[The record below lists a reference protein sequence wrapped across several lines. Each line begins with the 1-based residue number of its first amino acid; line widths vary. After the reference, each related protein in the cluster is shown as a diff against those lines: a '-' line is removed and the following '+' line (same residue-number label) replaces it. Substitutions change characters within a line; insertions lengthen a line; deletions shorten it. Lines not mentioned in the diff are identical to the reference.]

1 MNAKSAVEAVFS
13 VPIAKRLWSANIE
26 SLLPVTPQNFSV
38 AAVLPAVLYMFRWG
52 QRRGR
57 GQFVRAF
64 GSNGA
69 KPTIKDVTA
78 ALSDRQ
84 CDFVGFD
91 SSVKKAILGDLLL
104 CYLLENKKHENGH
117 DAEIARVFPTH
128 YMSSWIDLPYVIA
141 HLRFVPEM
149 LVSLLAQQ
157 PDEPFVQ
164 PSSTQTRF
172 SVRRGFQDNNLLQI
186 FGKGVSIEGQFASN
200 QTSDKVDEAEN
211 FGIDQ
216 LLAIRLAQVC
226 GEAPGRLRGG
236 AGEVSQ
242 IPNSWS
248 VARVAAEHLREDL
261 SILLQA
267 YGDLI
272 PRQTLVPMLESVI
285 GLGLVNVFL
294 GCLGSALHWHK
305 YGTIISK
312 DEQTPWPIFVDA
324 SNGTDHSLR
333 RLSEESLEE
342 VTRMVDQ
349 VQSPL
354 MAMRL
359 LDAKCRLD
367 LRMKPFLPN
376 GPDTSMWLDLLGKVR
391 MGQHE
396 RSEIILNDLNE
407 KCEALALSLEEKGL
421 HDDVVRMLRSEATT
435 PDPVD
440 RLADA
445 CCTLMGEKL
454 LRIHHMKFLDCC
466 LMIDSPHG
474 LGRKRRVAMRNVSKY
489 RLTGDVRSA
498 VLPNTLLDAL
508 AHRHLCKAA
517 RGKHQRPL
525 PLIRFLE
532 ILRERYGLYIDEAP
546 VNMSIGDE
554 DLRRNRQIL
563 ERRLRDLG
571 LLVGVN
577 DAESMKRLRPRYLL
591 GAGQ

>member
-1 MNAKSAVEAVFS
+1 MNAKSIVESVFS
-13 VPIAKRLWSANIE
+13 VPVAKRLWTANID

-57 GQFVRAF
+57 GQFQKAF
-64 GSNGA
+64 GSSLA
-69 KPTIKDVTA
+69 KPTIKDVSSV
-78 ALSDRQ
+78 LSKKQ
-84 CDFVGFD
+84 SDFVNFD
-91 SSVKKAILGDLLL
+91 SSVKNSILGDLLL

-128 YMSSWIDLPYVIA
+128 YMSSWIDLPYTIA

-149 LVSLLAQQ
+149 LVALLAQQ
-157 PDEPFVQ
+157 PDEQFVR
-164 PSSTQTRF
+164 PSSSPTRF
-172 SVRRGFQDNNLLQI
+172 SVSRGFQDNHLLQI
-186 FGKGVSIEGQFASN
+186 FGRGVSIEGQFASS
-200 QTSDKVDEAEN
+200 QTSDKVDEGES

-216 LLAIRLAQVC
+216 LLAIRLAQEC
-226 GEAPGRLRGG
+226 GEAPGKLRG

-248 VARVAAEHLREDL
+248 VARVAAEHLREDM

-267 YGDLI
+267 YGGLT
-272 PRQTLVPMLESVI
+272 PRQTLVPMLESVL
-285 GLGLVNVFL
+285 GLGLLNVFL
-294 GCLGSALHWHK
+294 GCLSSALYWQK
-305 YGTIISK
+305 NGTIIPK
-312 DEQTPWPIFVDA
+312 DQQEPWPIFVDA
-324 SNGTDHSLR
+324 SNGADHSLR

-342 VTRMVDQ
+342 VGRMVDQ

-359 LDAKCRLD
+359 LDAKGRLD
-367 LRMKPFLPN
+367 PKLKSFLPK
-376 GPDTSMWLDLLGKVR
+376 GPDNSTWLNLLGQVR
-391 MGQHE
+391 MGRHE
-396 RSEIILNDLNE
+396 RSEWINNDLHE
-407 KCEALALSLEEKGL
+407 KCEALALSLEEKDL
-421 HDDVVRMLRSEATT
+421 FEDVVLLLRSETST

-445 CCTLMGEKL
+445 CCSLMGEKL
-454 LRIHHMKFLDCC
+454 LRTHHMKFLDSC
-466 LMIDSPHG
+466 LMVDSPHG
-474 LGRKRRVAMRNVSKY
+474 LGRKRRVSMRNVSKY
-489 RLTGDVRSA
+489 RTTGDVRSV

-517 RGKHQRPL
+517 RGKSQRAL
-525 PLIRFLE
+525 PLIVFLQ
-532 ILRERYGLYIDEAP
+532 ILRERYGLWVDEAP
-546 VNMSIGDE
+546 KNMAIGDE

-577 DAESMKRLRPRYLL
+577 DAESMKRLRPRYVTTPGL
-591 GAGQ
+591 

>member
-1 MNAKSAVEAVFS
+1 MNAKGVIESVFS
-13 VPIAKRLWSANIE
+13 VPIAKRLWTANID
-26 SLLPVTPQNFSV
+26 SLLHVTPQNFSV

-57 GQFVRAF
+57 GQFQKAF
-64 GSNGA
+64 GSSLA

-78 ALSDRQ
+78 VLSKRQ
-84 CDFVGFD
+84 SDFSNFD
-91 SSVKKAILGDLLL
+91 SSVKNSILGDLLL

-117 DAEIARVFPTH
+117 DAEVARAFPAH
-128 YMSSWIDLPYVIA
+128 YMSSWIDLPYSVA

-149 LVSLLAQQ
+149 LVALLAQQ
-157 PDEPFVQ
+157 SDEPFVR
-164 PSSTQTRF
+164 PSSSRTRF
-172 SVRRGFQDNNLLQI
+172 SVCLGFEDNNLLQI
-186 FGKGVSIEGQFASN
+186 FGKGVSIEGSFASSM
-200 QTSDKVDEAEN
+200 TSDKVDEDES

-216 LLAIRLAQVC
+216 LLAIRLAQAC
-226 GEAPGRLRGG
+226 GEAPVKLRG

-272 PRQTLVPMLESVI
+272 PRQTLVPMLESII
-285 GLGLVNVFL
+285 GLGLLNVFL
-294 GCLGSALHWHK
+294 GCLSSALHWQK
-305 YGTIISK
+305 TGTIIPT
-312 DEQTPWPIFVDA
+312 DQQAPRAIFVDA
-324 SNGTDHSLR
+324 SNGADHSLR

-342 VTRMVDQ
+342 VGRIVDQ

-359 LDAKCRLD
+359 LDAKGRLD
-367 LRMKPFLPN
+367 PRLKAFLPK
-376 GPDTSMWLDLLGKVR
+376 GPDNSTWLNLLGQVR
-391 MGQHE
+391 MGHHE
-396 RSEIILNDLNE
+396 RSELILNDLHE
-407 KCEALALSLEEKGL
+407 KCEALALSLEEETL
-421 HDDVVRMLRSEATT
+421 SEEVVRLLRSETTT

-445 CCTLMGEKL
+445 CCSLMGEKL
-454 LRIHHMKFLDCC
+454 LRTHHMKFLDSC
-466 LMIDSPHG
+466 LMVDFPHG
-474 LGRKRRVAMRNVSKY
+474 LGRKRRVSMRNVSKG
-489 RLTGDVRSA
+489 RTTGDVRSV
-498 VLPNTLLDAL
+498 VLPNTLLDTL

-517 RGKHQRPL
+517 RGKSQRPL
-525 PLIRFLE
+525 PLIVFLD
-532 ILRERYGLYIDEAP
+532 ILRQRYGLWVDEAP
-546 VNMSIGDE
+546 PNMAIGDE

-577 DAESMKRLRPRYLL
+577 DAESMKRLRPRYLTTDRL
-591 GAGQ
+591 